1 MTTLRGLQA
10 INEFCFFVDESFFFV
25 IGHNAEEIFSAKAVF
40 VQKLGMEKRNRVQDL
55 DAL

>member
-40 VQKLGMEKRNRVQDL
+40 VQKLGMKKRNRVQDL